1 MFIHI
6 FLLFMK
12 KELIEKELLKK
23 RLQKMNENK
32 LSFPFDISERE
43 LNLTLEMAINKTFR
57 DNGLLE

>member
-1 MFIHI
+1 
-6 FLLFMK
+6 MK
-12 KELIEKELLKK
+12 KELIEKKLLKK

-57 DNGLLE
+57 DNGLLD